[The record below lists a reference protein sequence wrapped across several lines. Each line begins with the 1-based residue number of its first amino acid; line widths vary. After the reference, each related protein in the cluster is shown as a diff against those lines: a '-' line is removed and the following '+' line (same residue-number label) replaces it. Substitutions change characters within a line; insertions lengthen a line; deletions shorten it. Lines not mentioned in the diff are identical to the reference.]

1 MKTAVIQ
8 QTSIVI
14 DRTRSLHVDFH
25 AICNKVGNRNAEL
38 YLIGNEWLADIFL
51 QQCNLHRLVVG
62 NTEMADLSALKQNI
76 KGCSHLFRFY
86 ERIRPVKQQK
96 IEVIRLK
103 PL

>member
-14 DRTRSLHVDFH
+14 DRTRSLHVHFH

-76 KGCSHLFRFY
+76 KCGSNLFRFY
-86 ERIRPVKQQK
+86 ECIRTMKQQK
-96 IEVIRLK
+96 IEIICLK
-103 PL
+103 PF

>member
-1 MKTAVIQ
+1 MEPAVVE
-8 QTSIVI
+8 QTSVVVN
-14 DRTRSLHVDFH
+14 RARCLHINFH

-76 KGCSHLFRFY
+76 KRCCNFFWLY
-86 ERIRPVKQQK
+86 EGVRAVKQQK
-96 IEVIRLK
+96 IEIIGLQ
-103 PL
+103 PF